1 MPKGINVPNT
11 KENAV
16 NRKFTTELTM
26 LQRGYKYIVRL
37 TRTVELYLCGG
48 TLSDYM
54 LANKV
59 REGSVEAKRAIKV
72 ARALGY
78 SIRYKRGVYY
88 DVDEQP
94 VTYYN
99 D

>member
-1 MPKGINVPNT
+1 
-11 KENAV
+11 
-16 NRKFTTELTM
+16 M

-54 LANKV
+54 RANKIA
-59 REGSVEAKRAIKV
+59 EHSVEAKHAIKV

-78 SIRYKRGVYY
+78 NIRYKRGVYF
-88 DVDEQP
+88 DVDEEKI
-94 VTYYN
+94 TYYKE
-99 D
+99 

>member
-1 MPKGINVPNT
+1 
-11 KENAV
+11 
-16 NRKFTTELTM
+16 M

-37 TRTVELYLCGG
+37 TRAVELYLCGG
-48 TLSDYM
+48 TLSNYM
-54 LANKV
+54 HACKIV
-59 REGSVEAKRAIKV
+59 EGSDEAKHAIKV

-78 SIRYKRGVYY
+78 NIRYKRGVYY

-94 VTYYN
+94 IAYHEE

>member
-1 MPKGINVPNT
+1 
-11 KENAV
+11 
-16 NRKFTTELTM
+16 M

-54 LANKV
+54 RSNKIK
-59 REGSVEAKRAIKV
+59 EHSVEAIHAIRV

-78 SIRYKRGVYY
+78 NIRYKRGIYF
-88 DVDEQP
+88 DVDEEP
-94 VTYYN
+94 ITYYTE
-99 D
+99 

>member
-1 MPKGINVPNT
+1 
-11 KENAV
+11 
-16 NRKFTTELTM
+16 M

-37 TRTVELYLCGG
+37 TRNVELYLCGG

-54 LANKV
+54 RANNV
-59 REGSVEAKRAIKV
+59 REGSDEAKHAIKV

-78 SIRYKRGVYY
+78 HIRYKRGVYY

-94 VTYYN
+94 ITYYEEN
-99 D
+99 QA

>member
-1 MPKGINVPNT
+1 MQNGTNVL
-11 KENAV
+11 KAKKSAA
-16 NRKFTTELTM
+16 NRKFTTRLTM

-59 REGSVEAKRAIKV
+59 REGSVEAKHAIKV

-78 SIRYKRGVYY
+78 SIRYKRGVYF
-88 DVDEQP
+88 DVDEEKM
-94 VTYYN
+94 TYYTE
-99 D
+99 

>member
-1 MPKGINVPNT
+1 
-11 KENAV
+11 
-16 NRKFTTELTM
+16 M

-54 LANKV
+54 RANKIT
-59 REGSVEAKRAIKV
+59 EYSVEAKHAIKV

-78 SIRYKRGVYY
+78 NIRYKRGVYF
-88 DVDEQP
+88 DVDEEQM
-94 VTYYN
+94 TYYKE
-99 D
+99 